1 MAKVLF
7 VNGVVH
13 GHINPTLP
21 LVKELVGRGE
31 KVGYFS
37 TAEFKEKI
45 EKTGAEF
52 VDYGDRMVQFLGN
65 YRPKGNHPFF
75 TLVEFLLGAD
85 RVIISQVMEKTK
97 GLCYDYM
104 IHDAM
109 FGGGGVLSKKLGIPA
124 VCSCTSF
131 AVNRLPLPDQ
141 MLKHGSHPQL
151 DGIYRE
157 LEAAAEEWETVVPGL
172 MDIFFKKADLN
183 LVFTSKMFQPG
194 GESFDDSFRFVGPSI
209 SEREENAEFHCDRLK
224 GGKVIY
230 ISMGTINNNCTGF
243 YQKCIEAFK
252 EEGYKVV
259 MSVGNKVDISSL
271 GILPPNFIVRN
282 YVPQLE
288 ILKLADAFISHG
300 GLNSVSEA
308 LYYGVPV
315 AAIPMANDQPV
326 VASRL
331 EALGAGMKLRMD
343 EITPQILRD
352 TVHELLTDESY
363 RSASKMVGRTFA
375 EAGGYKAAAD
385 AILEHITRF
394 KMSPASICGGY

>member
-21 LVKELVGRGE
+21 LVKELVSRGE
-31 KVGYFS
+31 KVFYFS
-37 TAEFKEKI
+37 TAEFREKI

-52 VDYGDRMVQFLGN
+52 IDYGDRMVQFLGS

-75 TLVEFLLGAD
+75 TLIEFLLEID
-85 RVIISQVMEKTK
+85 RIIISKVMEKAE
-97 GLCYDYM
+97 GNNYDYI

-109 FGGGGVLSKKLGIPA
+109 FGGGNILSKKLGIPA

-131 AVNRLPLPDQ
+131 AMNKLPMPDQ
-141 MLKHGSHPQL
+141 MLSRGAHPQL
-151 DGIYRE
+151 DGIYHE
-157 LEAAAEEWETVVPGL
+157 LGAAAGEWGTGVPGL

-183 LVFTSKMFQPG
+183 VVFTSKMFQPE
-194 GESFDDSFRFVGPSI
+194 GETFDGSFRFVGPSI
-209 SEREENAEFHCDRLK
+209 SERQEKLEFPYERLK

-243 YQKCIEAFK
+243 YQKCMEAFK
-252 EEGYKVV
+252 EEDYKVV
-259 MSVGNKVDISSL
+259 LSVGNKVDIASL
-271 GILPPNFIVRN
+271 GSIPPNFIAGN

-288 ILKLADAFISHG
+288 ILKLADAFVSHG

-315 AAIPMANDQPV
+315 AAIPMANDQPA
-326 VASRL
+326 VAGRL
-331 EALGAGMKLRMD
+331 EALGAGIKLRMD
-343 EITPQILRD
+343 EITPQILRG
-352 TVHELLTDESY
+352 TVYKLLTDESY
-363 RSASKMVGRTFA
+363 RSASRTVGKSFI
-375 EAGGYKAAAD
+375 EAGGYKAAVD
-385 AILEHITRF
+385 AIQEFIGSRRT
-394 KMSPASICGGY
+394 